1 MTTEIKEKII
11 LIMMKYKMSNKLKK
25 ALEKFH
31 DEIESDTEESSYIYK
46 KQQAIEETVPH
57 NDIEE
62 ATSDDK

>member
-46 KQQAIEETVPH
+46 KKEG
-57 NDIEE
+57 
-62 ATSDDK
+62 TSSKQHEGTSIKQS